1 MSIVASVSDDG
12 KDIFEEN
19 KIKLMSYD
27 QYHKMKRLRLF
38 NIKNNIYYY
47 QNIFNKSV
55 IESDKPLLSLNE
67 YKGHLIFVY

>member
-19 KIKLMSYD
+19 NIKLMSYD
-27 QYHKMKRLRLF
+27 QYYKMKRLRLLY
-38 NIKNNIYYY
+38 IKNNIYYY
-47 QNIFNKSV
+47 QNVFNKSV
-55 IESDKPLLSLNE
+55 IESDKPFLSMDE

>member
-1 MSIVASVSDDG
+1 MSTIASVSDGG

-19 KIKLMSYD
+19 NIKLIRYD
-27 QYHKMKRLRLF
+27 QYYKMKRLRLF

-47 QNIFNKSV
+47 QNIFNKNV
-55 IESDKPLLSLNE
+55 IESDKPLLSIDE